1 MKGGLRVLRH
11 GKFTPIFTPMKV
23 TIETH
28 RSALRLRWTCPDT
41 GKRKNLALGV
51 EDSTTGKAYASTI
64 KPTFR
69 TSELTTINRSPKLA
83 KNYIY
88 DIYSIQNYLK
98 ISMTIF

>member
-1 MKGGLRVLRH
+1 MDRTYKPAEFASLVGRTPQTLRLWDKKGLLSAKRTPGNQRYYTDADLRH
-11 GKFTPIFTPMKV
+11 
-23 TIETH
+23 
-28 RSALRLRWTCPDT
+28 AL
-41 GKRKNLALGV
+41 NL
-51 EDSTTGKAYASTI
+51 DI